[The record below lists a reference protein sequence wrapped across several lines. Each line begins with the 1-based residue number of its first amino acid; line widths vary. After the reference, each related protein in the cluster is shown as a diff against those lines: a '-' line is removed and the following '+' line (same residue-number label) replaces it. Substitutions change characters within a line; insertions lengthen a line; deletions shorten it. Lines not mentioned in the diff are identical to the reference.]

1 MKCLLVAQSKLILV
15 SSCKKSRII
24 IKLVVYPNCYML
36 VEGNN
41 LIGDKIHLIQH
52 FKIHNFIFYYQCS
65 LEDCLSISNF
75 GIWNSVFLLSSSIPI
90 FDIPFQFGLLGLVWF
105 VTDATQL
112 LCQDLLRSRKLCQSP
127 YSQVTAVTAESF
139 RQPVLDVFL
148 TPQYANWLTSCRL
161 YCAGHGVGTWSAE
174 RHWEADPTTAGRGY
188 F

>member
-1 MKCLLVAQSKLILV
+1 MFFILCLLVFYYNTLCPIWVQTRS
-15 SSCKKSRII
+15 
-24 IKLVVYPNCYML
+24 
-36 VEGNN
+36 
-41 LIGDKIHLIQH
+41 
-52 FKIHNFIFYYQCS
+52 FNFINIGNFTMALIPRFSIGSCWS
-65 LEDCLSISNF
+65 LWVQPSKGIKRGFFSF
-75 GIWNSVFLLSSSIPI
+75 GIFSI
-90 FDIPFQFGLLGLVWF
+90 GLVWF

-174 RHWEADPTTAGRGY
+174 WHWEADPLMIRLVPSFKLKIKY
-188 F
+188 LY